1 MKMDADYSR
10 ATDGAT
16 ERGSDGLTVLGL
28 ETSCDETAASVVR
41 LSAAGAEVLSSVIHS
56 QIDDHAAY
64 GGVVPEIAARSHVEM
79 IDGVTRRAMAEA
91 GLDWSALDGVAA
103 TAGPGLV
110 GGVMVGL
117 SYGKAAA
124 LARGLPLIAVNHL
137 EGHAVSARLGAETT
151 YPFLL
156 LLVSGGHC
164 QLLEVRGIGDMSRL
178 GTTIDDA
185 AGEAFDKIAKALG
198 LGYPGGPALE
208 KLAASGDGA
217 RFELPR
223 ALLGRKDCDFSF
235 SGLKTAAS
243 RLAQTCETEQ
253 DRADLADAVQKAI
266 ARQLAERSERAMKA
280 YAEAHPEL
288 ADGALKQPSPV
299 GEAIGPKERLF
310 VVAGGVAANKTIR
323 RTLEDLATKH
333 GFAFLAPPMA
343 YCTDNAA
350 MIALAGAERLEK
362 GLTSDIDVAARPRWP
377 LDETRASVDPVH
389 KKTGRKGAKA

>member
-41 LSAAGAEVLSSVIHS
+41 LSASGAQVLSSVIHS

-79 IDGVTRRAMAEA
+79 IDGVTRRAMSEA

-185 AGEAFDKIAKALG
+185 AGEAFDKIAKAMG

-208 KLAASGDGA
+208 KLAASGDGS

-266 ARQLAERSERAMKA
+266 ARQLAERSERAMKD
-280 YAEAHPEL
+280 YAEAHEH
-288 ADGALKQPSPV
+288 
-299 GEAIGPKERLF
+299 RLF

>member
-1 MKMDADYSR
+1 MDADYSR

-41 LSAAGAEVLSSVIHS
+41 LSASGAQVLSSVIHS

-79 IDGVTRRAMAEA
+79 IDGVTRRAMSEA

-185 AGEAFDKIAKALG
+185 AGEAFDKIAKAMG

-217 RFELPR
+217 RFDLPR

-266 ARQLAERSERAMKA
+266 ARQLAERSERAMKD
-280 YAEAHPEL
+280 YAEAHEH
-288 ADGALKQPSPV
+288 
-299 GEAIGPKERLF
+299 RLF
-310 VVAGGVAANKTIR
+310 VVAGGVAANRTIR
-323 RTLEDLATKH
+323 RTLEDLAAKH